1 MNANQKSFLA
11 NVDRITKDSK
21 FSEIEE
27 SLLFDVAPADIHLK
41 YLFLETDT
49 SKIVSNIIENV
60 YDRKILDKKLTL
72 LMKNEDELDF
82 ILDYVTDPDNFKK

>member
-1 MNANQKSFLA
+1 VQKNFLQ
-11 NVDRITKDSK
+11 NKDQIVIDSK
-21 FSEIEE
+21 FSAIEE

-41 YLFLETDT
+41 YLFLETDVEEV
-49 SKIVSNIIENV
+49 IACIISNLF
-60 YDRKILDKKLTL
+60 DKRILDKKLTA

>member
-1 MNANQKSFLA
+1 VQKNFLQ
-11 NVDRITKDSK
+11 NKDQIVIDSK
-21 FSEIEE
+21 FSDVEE

-41 YLFLETDT
+41 YLFLETDVEEV
-49 SKIVSNIIENV
+49 IACIISNLF
-60 YDRKILDKKLTL
+60 DKRILDKKLTA